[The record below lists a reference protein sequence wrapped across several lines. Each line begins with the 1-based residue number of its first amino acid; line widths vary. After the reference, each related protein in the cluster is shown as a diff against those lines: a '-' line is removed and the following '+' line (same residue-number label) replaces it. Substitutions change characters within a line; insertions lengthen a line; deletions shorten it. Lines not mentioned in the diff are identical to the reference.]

1 MFFMQF
7 SRFLFNTICGLLGY
21 CLARHVILCPDGT
34 IRTFAWRRETKRRKK
49 DDLFL
54 DDGNKMSL
62 LDLPNLTLGCILE
75 KLSASELC
83 GMACVCSELRDICV
97 SDHFWK
103 KLMEKKWGRLMG
115 AAATQEWKS
124 HVDAMLMGR
133 PSCGS
138 KRRRSS
144 SSRVAIDS
152 VMYWYSNLESG
163 KFWFSAQVKKN
174 NIVSIRLGKSYY
186 DAKVRYDSKTD
197 TFEARTS
204 AGLGRPAAEVNV
216 TWQMLSPPLTD
227 KESRVLHLSDS
238 LQGLGPDYCF
248 EIQWRKTEELP
259 YEDIFSRV
267 GWWLGF
273 VGHLQ
278 NCHRTGNCCCLSHE
292 NVVLTFNRLLS
303 ESPPPAYMVVNRKNY
318 RECGN
323 EAKGFYGGLRN
334 LDFALRLQRS
344 LGTTNEEGHHRV

>member
-174 NIVSIRLGKSYY
+174 NVMIDR
-186 DAKVRYDSKTD
+186 
-197 TFEARTS
+197 
-204 AGLGRPAAEVNV
+204 
-216 TWQMLSPPLTD
+216 
-227 KESRVLHLSDS
+227 LHL
-238 LQGLGPDYCF
+238 
-248 EIQWRKTEELP
+248 
-259 YEDIFSRV
+259 
-267 GWWLGF
+267 
-273 VGHLQ
+273 
-278 NCHRTGNCCCLSHE
+278 
-292 NVVLTFNRLLS
+292 
-303 ESPPPAYMVVNRKNY
+303 
-318 RECGN
+318 
-323 EAKGFYGGLRN
+323 
-334 LDFALRLQRS
+334 
-344 LGTTNEEGHHRV
+344 